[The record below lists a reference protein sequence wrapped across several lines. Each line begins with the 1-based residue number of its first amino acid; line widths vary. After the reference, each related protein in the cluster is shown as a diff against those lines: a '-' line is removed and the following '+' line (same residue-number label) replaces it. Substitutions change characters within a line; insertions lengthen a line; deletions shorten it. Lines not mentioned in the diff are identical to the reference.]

1 MPVMNTLRTNQRLR
15 EALIVAV
22 GLLVSAGVGAVAL
35 AQNER
40 QDKTPYRSSIQV
52 PKDADENEANEANE
66 ATEGREAKESD
77 DEREPA
83 GGEAE
88 DAAEDAAEKA
98 ESARYQSLARITSA
112 QAVAAAT
119 AKVPGKVIAASLEN
133 EDGNLVYGVEIR
145 TTAGEQDVKV
155 DAGNGAVL
163 HVEKGDRD

>member
-1 MPVMNTLRTNQRLR
+1 MLVMNTLRTNQKLR

-22 GLLVSAGVGAVAL
+22 GLLVSAGIAAVAL
-35 AQNER
+35 AQNEP

-52 PKDADENEANEANE
+52 PRDRDETEANEENEAA
-66 ATEGREAKESD
+66 EGREAKESD
-77 DEREPA
+77 DESEAA
-83 GGEAE
+83 GGE
-88 DAAEDAAEKA
+88 AEDAAEKA

-112 QAVAAAT
+112 QASAAAV
-119 AKVPGKVIAASLEN
+119 AKVRGKIIAAVLEN

-163 HVEKGDRD
+163 HVEKGDHD